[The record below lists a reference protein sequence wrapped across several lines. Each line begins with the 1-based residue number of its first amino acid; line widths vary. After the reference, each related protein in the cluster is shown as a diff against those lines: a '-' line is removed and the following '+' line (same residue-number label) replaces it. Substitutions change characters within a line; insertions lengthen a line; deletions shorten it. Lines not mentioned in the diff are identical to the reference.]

1 MTDAPDRSPE
11 STARTDAVDRPADSD
26 AETDPRTDG
35 GLPAMDGAVPT
46 RDPGAFSQLATV
58 LGRPLVVGTVLVT
71 VVFLILPVLATF
83 AASFAHEWTGVLPTF
98 VRGGDVLTLV
108 NWRQALGLTR
118 TDLGAQRGLGGF
130 WTVFGVPIP
139 VTIGFSMLLAL
150 GGVVVN
156 LLVGVP
162 IAYAVTRYD
171 FYGRG
176 WLNTFAVLPVVPG
189 IILGVAFLKTY
200 SNLPSAVGLMI
211 GYSLLKAPYMVL
223 AVQSSFESM
232 DLRQL
237 EESARSLGASWPRT
251 FLTVVVPN
259 AKTGIVAGAIVCW
272 TLAAA
277 EFNFSYIVYS
287 SGSKPFSLFLF
298 ENISNNPFLQAAAA
312 ISIYFAIVVVV
323 TALLQAVGQRG
334 FALGGVR

>member
-1 MTDAPDRSPE
+1 MTDAPDRSP
-11 STARTDAVDRPADSD
+11 D
-26 AETDPRTDG
+26 AETETDG

-46 RDPGAFSQLATV
+46 RDPGAFSQLATA

-83 AASFAHEWTGVLPTF
+83 AASFAYEWTGVLPTF

-150 GGVVVN
+150 GGVVIN

-211 GYSLLKAPYMVL
+211 GYSLLKAPYMVM
-223 AVQSSFESM
+223 AVQSSFQSV
-232 DLRQL
+232 DLQQL
-237 EESARSLGASWPRT
+237 EEGDREGTCRHTRTAERRHTAPAMTTTCRSPSPTAFAARHSRVATRTARSPAR
-251 FLTVVVPN
+251 
-259 AKTGIVAGAIVCW
+259 A
-272 TLAAA
+272 
-277 EFNFSYIVYS
+277 
-287 SGSKPFSLFLF
+287 
-298 ENISNNPFLQAAAA
+298 
-312 ISIYFAIVVVV
+312 
-323 TALLQAVGQRG
+323 R
-334 FALGGVR
+334 RR